1 MVGIRKLTARFKL
14 QLALKKYKP
23 AEIALPNDMLNTR
36 NILVCLPPGQ
46 RELTVIKQVLPNL
59 SQVFGDAEIYLMAS
73 PGSSVHGIFP
83 HKGFRILTPSK
94 DQLTW
99 SGLARRSYLGLLQQ
113 NRFDLILDLNLDTNN
128 FVKSVLLSYP
138 RAIRVGSA
146 GILGAP
152 YYNFEIK
159 SRYLRDEKSIYKSI
173 IEMLGTLKAAQ
184 LPIKTDRNAN

>member
-1 MVGIRKLTARFKL
+1 MVGIKKFAAGLKLRL
-14 QLALKKYKP
+14 SLKKYQP
-23 AEIALPNDMLNTR
+23 AEIRIPYDMQNTR

-46 RELTVIKQVLPNL
+46 RELTVVKQVLPDL

-94 DQLTW
+94 DHLTW
-99 SGLARRSYLGLLQQ
+99 SGLARRKYLGVLHQ
-113 NRFDLILDLNLDTNN
+113 NKYDLILDLNLDSSN
-128 FVKSVLLSYP
+128 FVKSVLLSFP

-146 GILGAP
+146 GNLGAP

-159 SRYLRDEKSIYKSI
+159 SRYLRDEKSIYRSI
-173 IEMLGTLKAAQ
+173 IEMLGSLKVQ
-184 LPIKTDRNAN
+184 MPTKTDSNLN